1 MIKFTSKFSV
11 GFSKSSELD
20 QTNLPE
26 IFPVERFDRAKGSGK
41 GAIRMRDF

>member
-1 MIKFTSKFSV
+1 V